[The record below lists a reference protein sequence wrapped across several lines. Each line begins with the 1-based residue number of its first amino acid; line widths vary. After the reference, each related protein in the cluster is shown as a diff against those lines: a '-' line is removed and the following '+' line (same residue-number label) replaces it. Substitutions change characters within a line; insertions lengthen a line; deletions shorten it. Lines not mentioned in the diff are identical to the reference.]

1 MAAPKLIVVVGAT
14 GTQGGSVARTF
25 LKEPGWRVRGI
36 TRDISSS
43 ASRRLQAEGLEMV
56 AANLDQT
63 QSLISA
69 FEGANV
75 IFGVTDFSG
84 PFFDPR
90 NREKLNPGQS
100 LNEWVYE
107 YEKQQGKN
115 IFDAAAATKGL
126 KRLVFSSLSDA
137 RKWSNGKYNQVWHFD
152 SKAHAVRDASSIHPD
167 FFETKVS
174 CIQVGMYLSNWLKHP
189 LFMPRKVSRPFKS
202 GKSTKHRLISHNG
215 AG

>member
-1 MAAPKLIVVVGAT
+1 MAASKLIVVVGAT

-36 TRDISSS
+36 TRDVSSS
-43 ASRRLQAEGLEMV
+43 ASRGLQAEGVEMV
-56 AANLDQT
+56 SANLDQT

-69 FEGANV
+69 FEEANA
-75 IFGVTDFSG
+75 IFGVTDFLE
-84 PFFDPR
+84 PFSDPR

-115 IFDAAAATKGL
+115 IFDAAVATKGL
-126 KRLVFSSLSDA
+126 ERLVFSSLSDT

-152 SKAHAVRDASSIHPD
+152 SKAHAVRDANSTHQD
-167 FFETKVS
+167 FFESKVS

-189 LFMPRKVSRPFKS
+189 LFMPRKVSSLSKS
-202 GKSTKHRLISHNG
+202 GRSRERRLTSHNEPG
-215 AG
+215 